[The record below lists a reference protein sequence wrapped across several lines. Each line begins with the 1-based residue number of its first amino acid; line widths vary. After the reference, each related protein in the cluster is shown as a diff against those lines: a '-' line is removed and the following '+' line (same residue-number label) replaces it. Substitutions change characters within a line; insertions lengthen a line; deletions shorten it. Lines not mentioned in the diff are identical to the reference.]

1 MMYNNIIVPQNSKG
15 LCCIPFEF
23 KARLAFTIS
32 CVLYRINLDMIIFLK
47 KYFIE
52 SQPKTQIPTDSD
64 KNARIP
70 HLPVLG
76 TWTAANNEPT
86 VPTKAPH
93 ILGWGSGGWGGGVLG
108 FTLTGA
114 LSSIIFWSTLYNISR
129 SINPLSPNSDQ
140 HQFSPNNIHML
151 PREMVMRVNKM
162 ISKEKM
168 LWSVYKLSQLIL

>member
-1 MMYNNIIVPQNSKG
+1 MIYNNIIVPQNSKG

-23 KARLAFTIS
+23 DARLAFTIS
-32 CVLYRINLDMIIFLK
+32 CVLYRINLDITIFLK

-52 SQPKTQIPTDSD
+52 SQPKTHIPTNSSD

-70 HLPVLG
+70 HLLG
-76 TWTAANNEPT
+76 TRTAANNEPT
-86 VPTKAPH
+86 VHTKAPH
-93 ILGWGSGGWGGGVLG
+93 ILGWGSGGVG

-140 HQFSPNNIHML
+140 HQFSPNNTHML
-151 PREMVMRVNKM
+151 PREMVMRDNKM
-162 ISKEKM
+162 ITKEKV
-168 LWSVYKLSQLIL
+168 LWSVWKLSKLIR